1 MVATLVGTSLS
12 GELEGGIIAA
22 NADKFNRQLHPAEMD
37 WIEEHAKTFA
47 ESEGISEQVAK
58 FRLTQQALKEL
69 DLGMRL
75 TLDHSLDSSAS
86 EFLKSA
92 SNLSFSSDLG
102 QSQALFS
109 LQGNQY
115 VRPALFATEVDIQF
129 YKENVHRGVEYQPG
143 EGLNVFLDD
152 FQARGEQALSGLPLH
167 VKEKIKDISVKVQED
182 PSYASRYMREVQL
195 SGFVSA
201 VKAYSALNRCVSSV
215 ECLSGMA
222 NSVKDGAVRQ
232 SHALGESGAVVM
244 DDTSKELLNEVYGQ
258 DVEGMSKTL
267 LAAQSALVLAEVIPA
282 VKIAQIRKADGGRVE
297 DNGEGVE
304 SIPSTQTAQ
313 STNTPKNNTVSEDTK
328 NNAVDQSDAGALNG
342 SLLPPPRT
350 AAEWRNSPGQAFS
363 SGGLSYVKDGD
374 KWLRGTQSNAGKV
387 PKQIADKLNGQQ
399 FKNFGEFRQK
409 FWNEVAKDPVLSK
422 NFTPQNRQR
431 MLNGRAP
438 FASTT
443 QQVGGRKVYEL
454 DHNQEIQNGG
464 SVYDANNIII
474 RTPLNHIKGK

>member
-12 GELEGGIIAA
+12 GEFEGGIIAA
-22 NADKFNRQLHPAEMD
+22 NADKFNRQLHPSEMD

-115 VRPALFATEVDIQF
+115 VRPALFATEVDIKF
-129 YKENVHRGVEYQPG
+129 YRENVHRGVEYQPG
-143 EGLNVFLDD
+143 EGLKVFLDD

-282 VKIAQIRKADGGRVE
+282 VKIAKVSKADGGRVE
-297 DNGEGVE
+297 EDYKVSENGKGLLHSDIAKKTRAYLDDVQNQTGVKVPNNQRDLLADSVRNNQYTKLSKE
-304 SIPSTQTAQ
+304 QAVVHRKEFNKNKNKLITEWETQTGQ
-313 STNTPKNNTVSEDTK
+313 KW
-328 NNAVDQSDAGALNG
+328 
-342 SLLPPPRT
+342 PRY
-350 AAEWRNSPGQAFS
+350 N
-363 SGGLSYVKDGD
+363 KD
-374 KWLRGTQSNAGKV
+374 
-387 PKQIADKLNGQQ
+387 
-399 FKNFGEFRQK
+399 
-409 FWNEVAKDPVLSK
+409 VASK
-422 NFTPQNRQR
+422 NGTI
-431 MLNGRAP
+431 
-438 FASTT
+438 T
-443 QQVGGRKVYEL
+443 RKAG
-454 DHNQEIQNGG
+454 QP
-464 SVYDANNIII
+464 YDAHHLIESSHGGPNQWWNIHPARFPDQHQGGIH
-474 RTPLNHIKGK
+474 RSGSPARDLFSGDN